1 MICTLATIRVESQDE
16 CGLMY
21 RLIDYLVDLSRIDRG
36 SSIMWNSQKSCG
48 SRMGMKRGTISSTLD
63 QKGTL
68 DVKYNDVVTMYSILR
83 IICPGVKPDT

>member
-1 MICTLATIRVESQDE
+1 MICTLASTRVKTQDE

-36 SSIMWNSQKSCG
+36 SSIMLNSQKSCG

-68 DVKYNDVVTMYSILR
+68 DVMYNDVVKMYFILR
-83 IICPGVKPDT
+83 VKCPGVKPNL